1 MENIETDSGL
11 SNSAISKRSS
21 KQTYPSDRLDKPSVI
36 FGNKQSKSGEAD
48 DSLSWEV
55 RGATFPHGTEL
66 RGRYKGHVY
75 YGKVD
80 NGAFV
85 LQGKS
90 FLSPSA
96 AATTIT
102 RNTVDGWLFWDCKL
116 PGRSTW
122 MSINKFKNA

>member
-1 MENIETDSGL
+1 MESIKTDSDL
-11 SNSAISKRSS
+11 YNTAISSRSYEQTCLCDRS
-21 KQTYPSDRLDKPSVI
+21 GKPGSICTDKQNRT
-36 FGNKQSKSGEAD
+36 GEPND
-48 DSLSWEV
+48 CLPWRV

-66 RGRYKGHVY
+66 RGRYKGYIY

-85 LQGKS
+85 LHGKP

-102 RNTVDGWLFWDCKL
+102 RNIVDGWLFWDCKL
-116 PGRSTW
+116 PGRSNW
-122 MSINKFKNA
+122 SSIYTFKNE